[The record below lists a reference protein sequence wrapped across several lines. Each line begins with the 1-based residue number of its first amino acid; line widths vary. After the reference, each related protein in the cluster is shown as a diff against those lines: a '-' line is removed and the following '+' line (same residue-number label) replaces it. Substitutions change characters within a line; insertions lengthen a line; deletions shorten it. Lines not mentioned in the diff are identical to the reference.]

1 MVIDDEKITYSDWSF
16 TNEIEIDY
24 SKKDICQLC
33 GHKGLKYKYYIRH
46 KTNRDLMIVGSSC
59 ILKFSDIIIYSKDG
73 KLISDEKLREK
84 ALKDSLNEHLREA
97 ALSSLRELYKI
108 KELEIRH
115 LKDYFTDYDNRLNI
129 PRPSQGEREE
139 YQFFKDF
146 ESSIISTKE
155 NKKLS
160 FEPLF
165 LTQVFKAF
173 HTHGV
178 LYESLAF
185 HISLRTLSAQI
196 DLKGL
201 VKNGSSDFELIKPCL
216 SPTQYKKYVIDSSCH
231 SIIRN

>member
-1 MVIDDEKITYSDWSF
+1 MDDEKITYSDWSF

-46 KTNRDLMIVGSSC
+46 KRNHDLMIVGSSC
-59 ILKFSDIIIYSKDG
+59 ILKFSDIKIYLKDG
-73 KLISDEKLREK
+73 KIVSDEKLREK

-108 KELEIRH
+108 KEIETRH
-115 LKDYFTDYDNRLNI
+115 LKDYFTDYENRLNI
-129 PRPSQGEREE
+129 PRPSLEE
-139 YQFFKDF
+139 KEKYYFFKDF
-146 ESSIISTKE
+146 VSLIITAKE

-165 LTQVFKAF
+165 LIKVFKEL
-173 HTHGV
+173 HE
-178 LYESLAF
+178 YEISYEPLAF
-185 HISLRTLSAQI
+185 HISLKTLSAQI

-201 VKNGSSDFELIKPCL
+201 IKNCSSDFELIKPCL
-216 SPTQYKKYVIDSSCH
+216 SPSQYKKYGH
-231 SIIRN
+231 N

>member
-1 MVIDDEKITYSDWSF
+1 MDDEKIIYSDWSF

-24 SKKDICQLC
+24 SKKDTCQLC

-46 KTNRDLMIVGSSC
+46 KSKHDLMIVGSSC
-59 ILKFSDIIIYSKDG
+59 ILKFSDIKIYSKDG

-97 ALSSLRELYKI
+97 ALSSLRDLYKI

-115 LKDYFTDYDNRLNI
+115 LKDYFTDYNNRLNI
-129 PRPSQGEREE
+129 PRPSQEEREK
-139 YQFFKDF
+139 YHFFKDF
-146 ESSIISTKE
+146 ESSIIAAKD

-165 LTQVFKAF
+165 LIQVFKEL
-173 HTHGV
+173 HEHGI
-178 LYESLAF
+178 LYEPLAF

-201 VKNGSSDFELIKPCL
+201 IKNGSSDFESIKPCL
-216 SPTQYKKYVIDSSCH
+216 SPTQYRKYVIDPSSH
-231 SIIRN
+231 N

>member
-1 MVIDDEKITYSDWSF
+1 MDDEKITYSDWSF

-46 KTNRDLMIVGSSC
+46 KTNHDLMIVGSSC
-59 ILKFSDIIIYSKDG
+59 ILKFSDIKIYSKDG
-73 KLISDEKLREK
+73 KFISDKKLREK

-115 LKDYFTDYDNRLNI
+115 IKDYFTDYNNRLNI
-129 PRPSQGEREE
+129 PRPSQEEREK
-139 YQFFKDF
+139 YHFLKDF
-146 ESSIISTKE
+146 ESSIITAKE

-165 LTQVFKAF
+165 LIKVFKAF
-173 HTHGV
+173 YEYEIQ
-178 LYESLAF
+178 YESLAF
-185 HISLRTLSAQI
+185 NINLRTLSAQI

-201 VKNGSSDFELIKPCL
+201 IKNSPSDLELIKPCL

-231 SIIRN
+231 SIIRD